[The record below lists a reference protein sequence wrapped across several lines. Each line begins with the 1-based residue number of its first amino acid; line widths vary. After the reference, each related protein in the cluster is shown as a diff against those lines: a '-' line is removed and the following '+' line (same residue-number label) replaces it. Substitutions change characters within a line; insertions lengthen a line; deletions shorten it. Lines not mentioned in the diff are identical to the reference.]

1 MMKGGQGLAGR
12 FFGLGL
18 TVMILL
24 MSGCG
29 PEVKDEIS
37 ATGTIEMTET
47 IVSSKLSGRVIRMYF
62 DEGQW
67 VKVGDLLAEMEHD
80 QLDAQIQAARSSL
93 QAFQANRNAA
103 ERDLNRLRKLLQ
115 DELISRAEYER
126 AITSWEVY
134 DAQVKQQEANLNLL
148 KVQLSDTRLIA
159 PVNGIISAK
168 LVEPGE
174 MALPGTALYAILDQN
189 RPWVKVYLP
198 LVEVEQISLNQ
209 LAIVKLDAF
218 PDLNF
223 EGRISYISQEAE
235 FTPKDYLSKEE
246 RVKQVYE
253 VKVQLDNSS
262 GKLKAGIP
270 AEVRIK
276 LDQGFKSK
284 VSKVD

>member
-18 TVMILL
+18 TVIFLL

-29 PEVKDEIS
+29 PEEKDEIS

-67 VKVGDLLAEMEHD
+67 VKVGDLLAELEHD
-80 QLDAQIQAARSSL
+80 QLDAQIQAAISSL

-115 DELISRAEYER
+115 DELISQVEYER

-148 KVQLSDTRLIA
+148 KVQLSDTRLTA